1 MSKNAYLKYILTL
14 AVMALQSPSQ
24 PGSCSHLD
32 KEVGRE
38 LLIEL
43 IVQEYRE
50 QGRKRAVGLQQKKK
64 LGMFGNLASGGLH

>member
-1 MSKNAYLKYILTL
+1 MMFAEIYFHLVTEAVAAGMSEKQITEA
-14 AVMALQSPSQ
+14 AM
-24 PGSCSHLD
+24 D

>member
-1 MSKNAYLKYILTL
+1 VSVDDPECTDLVTEAVSAGMSEKQITEA
-14 AVMALQSPSQ
+14 AM
-24 PGSCSHLD
+24 D

>member
-1 MSKNAYLKYILTL
+1 MVTEAVSAGMSEKQITEA
-14 AVMALQSPSQ
+14 AM
-24 PGSCSHLD
+24 D